1 MITLGSSQKC
11 TFQASILSQKAVFPE
26 NRFGISLQLCE
37 SFKYR
42 MIHTVRNQQAVRAR
56 YEIEWQT
63 AEQSQKANQFLYGVI
78 SNKEIIRHATT
89 RTELR
94 PLPAQWKHLMK
105 KMKKL
110 AVFDDYIQIS
120 HCKCPQNFS

>member
-1 MITLGSSQKC
+1 MPLLANS
-11 TFQASILSQKAVFPE
+11 ALLPE
-26 NRFGISLQLCE
+26 NRFGISLQLSE
-37 SFKYR
+37 AFKYR

-63 AEQSQKANQFLYGVI
+63 AEQSQKANAFLYEI
-78 SNKEIIRHATT
+78 LNNKETIRHAST

-110 AVFDDYIQIS
+110 GVFDDYIQIAHS
-120 HCKCPQNFS
+120 KFFHRE